1 MIRPT
6 LCAAAL
12 TLLLAP
18 AAALAAA
25 PDPPAFWPAAT
36 RDVWQVCFS
45 DTCDAAAAIRAGA
58 DNLQIPF
65 TLPPLADE
73 DASDADQARR
83 PVAIEYSHGYEVR
96 LKIHKYASYAT
107 LPLFGAEWWLGQ
119 SLYSNTPADRGDS
132 RKGLHAFVGASIV
145 GLFGLNTV
153 TGAWNM
159 FGEGWKDPNHHT
171 LRLVHGL
178 LMMAADTGFVYV
190 AMNGPNSRRV
200 SEALTYES
208 DKALHRNVAIASI
221 STATVSYLIMLFGNK

>member
-1 MIRPT
+1 MIRT
-6 LCAAAL
+6 TFAAALL

-18 AAALAAA
+18 AAVSAA
-25 PDPPAFWPAAT
+25 PPTPISFWPAPT
-36 RDVWQVCFS
+36 HDVWQVCFT
-45 DTCDAAAAIRAGA
+45 DACDAAPAVPTSAVTIEV
-58 DNLQIPF
+58 PF
-65 TLPPLADE
+65 TLPPLADAGPP
-73 DASDADQARR
+73 DLDQGRR
-83 PVAIEYSHGYEVR
+83 PIAIEYSHGYEVR

-119 SLYSNTPADRGDS
+119 SLYSNTPADRGDP
-132 RKGLHAFVGASIV
+132 RKGLHALVGASIV

-178 LMMAADTGFVYV
+178 LMMAADAGFVYV

-208 DKALHRNVAIASI
+208 DKAFHRNVAIASI